1 MTALPKL
8 SITVKLTTGGLAIVT
23 LVIVTVGC
31 NSAHACALV
40 AIAVGSVSALLPTFD
55 APPPPGAPGVPGVP
69 GGPAGPAGPG
79 GPAGPAGPPSP
90 PQPARDAAIAVA
102 AAIASQYGSRC
113 LPIAVLPLAS
123 SDRRIIQRPYAVTKV
138 A

>member
-69 GGPAGPAGPG
+69 GGPAGPAGP
-79 GPAGPAGPPSP
+79 AGPPSP

-102 AAIASQYGSRC
+102 AATASQYGSRC
-113 LPIAVLPLAS
+113 LPIAVLPLTS
-123 SDRRIIQRPYAVTKV
+123 SDPRTP
-138 A
+138 